1 MEFNIIATVGTSE
14 VDLAPYPNG
23 SSTVPNGKTRTVYS
37 AVLTNTGSGANTIT
51 LKIYKGTSMETSF
64 DISIPSSGTL
74 AIANSG
80 KPIIVIPSGRTFK
93 AVASAASV
101 KVLMVG
107 EDK

>member
-37 AVLTNTGSGANTIT
+37 AVLTNTSTGANTIT
-51 LKIYKGTSMETSF
+51 LEIYKGTSMETSF
-64 DISIPSSGTL
+64 DINVPASGTL
-74 AIANSG
+74 SIANSG

-93 AVASAASV
+93 AVASAESV